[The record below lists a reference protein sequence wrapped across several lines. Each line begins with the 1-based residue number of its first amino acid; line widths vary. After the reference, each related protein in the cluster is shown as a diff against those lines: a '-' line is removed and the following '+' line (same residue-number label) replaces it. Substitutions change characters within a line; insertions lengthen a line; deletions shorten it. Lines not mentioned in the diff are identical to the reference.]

1 MKPCAKS
8 QNAEKRHDSVPGTF
22 QTISIFPDMVKKLVD
37 GQKSNHVSR
46 LYQFCWNKYVSHR
59 GQSGYEV
66 EFYTP
71 AELSVCLR
79 FILYRVELYHKKSFD
94 NIFMSS

>member
-8 QNAEKRHDSVPGTF
+8 QNAGKRHNLVPGTF
-22 QTISIFPDMVKKLVD
+22 QTILIFPDMVKKLVD

-66 EFYTP
+66 ESKTSTH
-71 AELSVCLR
+71 LQHSV
-79 FILYRVELYHKKSFD
+79 YV
-94 NIFMSS
+94 